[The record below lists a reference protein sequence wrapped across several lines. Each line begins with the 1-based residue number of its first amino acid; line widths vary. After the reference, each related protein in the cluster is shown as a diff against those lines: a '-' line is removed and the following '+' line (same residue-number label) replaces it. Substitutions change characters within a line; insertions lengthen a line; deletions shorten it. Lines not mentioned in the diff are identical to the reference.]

1 VAILKYLALIGTAV
15 SAYAAT
21 PACVPPEISPGGD
34 FIVTR
39 FIAAPLPRAHE
50 VIADAM
56 QAAGVLLFKNTE
68 QVVEGERAVER
79 IQVLGLPRGDE
90 AVRAELAPLIQDG
103 KAGAQVRV
111 ETLRRGNKKGTPK
124 HAWSAAVLDQAEC
137 LVSLLSLDDP
147 SRRPKMPA
155 TDGAEIRVADST
167 SVPVRSR
174 HFLFNTDLKP
184 NQVVPFETAEDV
196 IIDDSIVIPA
206 GSLVAASTEQS
217 TDIGEYGRAPRDN
230 SDSSFLLCRMAHG
243 CLCAEL
249 WISRERS
256 GTKPQ
261 LSSEPW
267 PLARVCSRLR
277 VMVLR
282 FPPEPCFRRKWM
294 ENKRSASASQLLRRK
309 AMIRLVAAHPFRET
323 GRKEGFMAA
332 QRITA
337 CASEE
342 MRGTHARFYQSG

>member
-79 IQVLGLPRGDE
+79 IQVLGLPKGDE

-111 ETLRRGNKKGTPK
+111 ETLRRGNKKGAPK

-217 TDIGEYGRAPRDN
+217 TDIGEYGRGAK
-230 SDSSFLLCRMAHG
+230 G
-243 CLCAEL
+243 
-249 WISRERS
+249 
-256 GTKPQ
+256 Q
-261 LSSEPW
+261 
-267 PLARVCSRLR
+267 
-277 VMVLR
+277 LR
-282 FPPEPCFRRKWM
+282 FKFLALPDGTRLPLRGIVDLQGKKW
-294 ENKRSASASQLLRRK
+294 NKTAIIVGTVAFGTGVLSITGNGFAIPAGTLFQAEVDGEQK
-309 AMIRLVAAHPFRET
+309 IRVSRAIAPTKGHD
-323 GRKEGFMAA
+323 
-332 QRITA
+332 
-337 CASEE
+337 
-342 MRGTHARFYQSG
+342 